1 MKLINRETV
10 KGAKLSAKTVS
21 LASVLLTGTIA
32 LTATGCDAQIKADGI
47 TIDSLT
53 ISGSAAEDFLDNAD
67 IKINGQDV
75 DLTDIKLPDDK
86 LDTSVPS
93 SNANKEIEL
102 PADNFDTPVPSS
114 NDKKDTELPED
125 NFDSE
130 ESAPVDAMAL
140 YDAFLNGKATAGY
153 RSYGETYDCGSSL
166 SDLVS
171 HWADYELTTS
181 IDIENCVKFIYM
193 DCGMDGNKELMLQ
206 INFERLYEEGS
217 NYYVIKEF
225 DGKLY
230 ITYSIET
237 WSRHFVE
244 IAEDGEVDIYFS
256 NGSHDHGFAKGVLD
270 ADGDYQQLYYC
281 DKRDIE
287 VGYGFDFYDE
297 NNNWQQIAF
306 YTDGLDIPY
315 KDWSIYEIF
324 IGDDTKAYYTY
335 SVWDADY
342 KDTTTEENFYAN
354 DRIVGIMNYY
364 GLPVFDHSQIED
376 MIFAK
381 ACDLGAQDIVS
392 IDIDG
397 LFSSKY

>member
-21 LASVLLTGTIA
+21 LASALLTGTIA

-153 RSYGETYDCGSSL
+153 RSFGETYDCGSSL

-335 SVWDADY
+335 SVWDVDY

-364 GLPVFDHSQIED
+364 GLPVFDHYQIED
-376 MIFAK
+376 TILAK